1 MVYRR
6 HSGVQDR
13 LKAIPNQSNVKAMKV
28 CIVLIIRRFVFQVQK
43 NTFQG
48 KIHTYNRNAMC
59 YFFYKIVYQALDQR
73 NRRYENKLHIKHVV
87 RILGVQFG
95 VLLSLRIT
103 SFEECNMR
111 NVTCWYKLKVVYST
125 LTPETAIIEK
135 DQSNQCQDSAGQCS
149 SNLHCLRMV
158 RDTEKKIIN

>member
-1 MVYRR
+1 MYVQYVKSLVIYVLYGRCQRRAEFIVLFGGGGCFRKGGNFLNFLFCQSKITLKDFIVSIVDTVYMIYVYYVFSVQQLYTNSKALKISMVYRR

-59 YFFYKIVYQALDQR
+59 YF
-73 NRRYENKLHIKHVV
+73 
-87 RILGVQFG
+87 
-95 VLLSLRIT
+95 
-103 SFEECNMR
+103 
-111 NVTCWYKLKVVYST
+111 
-125 LTPETAIIEK
+125 
-135 DQSNQCQDSAGQCS
+135 
-149 SNLHCLRMV
+149 
-158 RDTEKKIIN
+158 

>member
-1 MVYRR
+1 MPKSGRVYCFIWGWWCFRKGSNLLNFFFCQSKRLYSWYCWHGVYDLQIYVYYVFSVLKLYTNSKALKISMVYRR

-59 YFFYKIVYQALDQR
+59 YFWTW
-73 NRRYENKLHIKHVV
+73 
-87 RILGVQFG
+87 
-95 VLLSLRIT
+95 LSFT
-103 SFEECNMR
+103 
-111 NVTCWYKLKVVYST
+111 K
-125 LTPETAIIEK
+125 
-135 DQSNQCQDSAGQCS
+135 
-149 SNLHCLRMV
+149 
-158 RDTEKKIIN
+158 